1 MFDDIV
7 IDGINVEKML
17 LAINYDTIERLNDKL
32 KNNNLSVTESKKVN
46 DDIIENKK
54 KILKRKQLIYD
65 YKKVLEKKIRT
76 DQNK

>member
-1 MFDDIV
+1 MSDDIL

-17 LAINYDTIERLNDKL
+17 LATNYDTIERLNDKL
-32 KNNNLSVTESKKVN
+32 KNNNLSVAESKKIN
-46 DDIIENKK
+46 DNIIANKN

-65 YKKVLEKKIRT
+65 YKKVLEKRIRT

>member
-46 DDIIENKK
+46 DDIIENKN